1 MSTKWLRESLSVM
14 EEPNTTAL
22 ESVRD
27 RARNILRPLGALA
40 RFDEIAAWVASWQS
54 TERPQIANPT
64 ALVFAADHG
73 VARAGTS
80 AYPTE
85 VTASMLEAYRSSKS
99 TLSVFADIAGATVFA
114 FDVGV
119 GNPTGDIRTETAMSE
134 NEFDEALSIG
144 RSAVIEREMDLIV
157 IGEMGIGNTTV
168 ASALCS
174 ALLGSRTSSWV
185 GRGTGVDDSGFE
197 RKVVAVQAACTRVQ
211 HLTDPIEIFR
221 EIGGK
226 ELVAMAGAIVAA
238 RERRIP
244 VVIDGFVVSA
254 AVLPLFRLSPAI
266 LDHCIFSHCSAEPG
280 HRALLAE
287 FDRPYLLDLNMRL
300 GEGSGAM
307 AAVPLIKMACRGVTD
322 VPTFDE
328 WFGT

>member
-1 MSTKWLRESLSVM
+1 
-14 EEPNTTAL
+14 
-22 ESVRD
+22 
-27 RARNILRPLGALA
+27 
-40 RFDEIAAWVASWQS
+40 
-54 TERPQIANPT
+54 
-64 ALVFAADHG
+64 
-73 VARAGTS
+73 
-80 AYPTE
+80 
-85 VTASMLEAYRSSKS
+85 
-99 TLSVFADIAGATVFA
+99 
-114 FDVGV
+114 
-119 GNPTGDIRTETAMSE
+119 
-134 NEFDEALSIG
+134 
-144 RSAVIEREMDLIV
+144 
-157 IGEMGIGNTTV
+157 
-168 ASALCS
+168 
-174 ALLGSRTSSWV
+174 
-185 GRGTGVDDSGFE
+185 
-197 RKVVAVQAACTRVQ
+197 
-211 HLTDPIEIFR
+211 LTDPIEIFR